1 MVVKGVVLVCVLGKA
16 SKFIEMAGVK
26 GVRHE
31 KYREDGRELQ
41 RPRRRTKSSG
51 EDQELGGMNAYI
63 LIGSAIQNTGA
74 HGIPNIARANSMSK
88 RIFWSVLFVG
98 AMAVFFWQMVMIID
112 AYTDYE
118 VITSLDVLYASKIG
132 FPAITVCNL
141 NSYASSKAS
150 VFSKEFAEAVGVTY
164 NANGNDGVNATSVVP
179 GPTGT
184 ATQASSTERGYQDWV
199 NVDFNQLNTRV
210 SNLEVAQSIIGST
223 AYENRSETGHDLDD
237 MLLDCNFENYPCAPD
252 NFTHFYNYMYGN
264 CYTFNSGQTGKPLEV
279 STVGPL
285 YGLSLELYIQ
295 QSEYISDL
303 QPSAGL
309 RLLVH
314 DQNEMPFPEDRGI
327 NLAPGAHTSVGL
339 SLVYLERKESPYT
352 NCSLEF
358 KPGNVFKEQFDHLE
372 YSRSACEKHCFFT
385 EVMKVCGCADVKYR
399 YNNSATA
406 CNSSDE
412 VCVDDVEANYTRGDL
427 KCGCTM
433 PCKQHIFEITV
444 SEASWPN
451 DGYGLP
457 FNKTSNRYQM
467 T

>member
-1 MVVKGVVLVCVLGKA
+1 MAQQAKEAWYDAPSKPVTAFKSLDKESATPIEQPSFNMSKEEENSVLFLVGNRMA
-16 SKFIEMAGVK
+16 S
-26 GVRHE
+26 
-31 KYREDGRELQ
+31 
-41 RPRRRTKSSG
+41 
-51 EDQELGGMNAYI
+51 
-63 LIGSAIQNTGA
+63 TGA
-74 HGIPNIARANSMSK
+74 HGIPNIQRASNIW
-88 RIFWSVLFVG
+88 RRLIWLLLFTGGVT
-98 AMAVFFWQMVMIID
+98 VVVWQLTTIINNFF
-112 AYTDYE
+112 AYE
-118 VITSLDVLYASKIG
+118 VDVNIDFVRQRAIK

-141 NSYASSKAS
+141 NPVPLSKADVLWNIAS
-150 VFSKEFAEAVGVTY
+150 NEEDATSLRDFLPAQKPSGVM
-164 NANGNDGVNATSVVP
+164 NATQNQNDA
-179 GPTGT
+179 G
-184 ATQASSTERGYQDWV
+184 ASMRGYQDWV